1 MKRKFLFWSIAMLT
15 MFCFFSCK
23 DDDDDGKDSDYP
35 APEAMAV
42 DDNDKILAE
51 LYFRT
56 FGYLF
61 TDGKADTDVERVL
74 ELQNQLVDN
83 NPNVTRGVIG
93 GTTAL
98 VKFVNIIRLNQNTT
112 AAKVVSTIVKQGWTP
127 EKLFQNV
134 KDRDDGSRYGYTN
147 AQSFYDDLLA
157 GRLNK
162 YAGNIYNDLY
172 NSTTEFAD
180 ELDHPMKM
188 AVAVAPALADCA
200 KDIIM
205 AVYPNDMISWGQ
217 MSNDLVNSIEDLI
230 KSRGDNPE
238 DIVSTAK
245 SILSV
250 AAHSMQLG
258 VDDCE
263 NIDSD
268 VIDHIIGKST
278 DAVKEYIYSVEHPD
292 ESLNSAWSVFANW
305 VYDEVPNDPN
315 SEWHKF
321 LRYRDWYYYQ
331 TDQYYRMF
339 LDDDNSVTIN
349 VYTQPNDQGWVAEY
363 NGTYAVSGDHISIT
377 SNVTGT
383 MQSVVALMSTK
394 TSGEHQR
401 LILSYR
407 EKSIEFRN
415 LPDEN
420 WGKTDFPY
428 GIYEFFITKEDGSVT
443 NVNDMNMTFSSDG
456 YFKFVTNTVYFNRFE
471 GVFSYKNGVLSVNVS
486 KCWNNNRRAMVSAS
500 GVVSVPCVIQ
510 GGVLTVDT
518 SSYVELSDGTNV
530 KIPSGNY
537 RLK

>member
-1 MKRKFLFWSIAMLT
+1 MNKKILSLGFALMVLSSFL
-15 MFCFFSCK
+15 SCK
-23 DDDDDGKDSDYP
+23 DDDENESVQNIP
-35 APEAMAV
+35 APQTMV
-42 DDNDKILAE
+42 LDDNDMMLSE

-61 TDGKADTDVERVL
+61 TNGEVDTDVERVL
-74 ELQNQLVDN
+74 ELQNQIVEN
-83 NPNVTRGVIG
+83 NPNTVRGGIG
-93 GTTAL
+93 GAIAIAN
-98 VKFVNIIRLNQNTT
+98 FVNVIKINQKTT
-112 AAKVVSTIVKQGWTP
+112 TAKVVSTLLSQKWSAEKVFSNVKQR
-127 EKLFQNV
+127 N
-134 KDRDDGSRYGYTN
+134 DGTRYGYVD
-147 AQSFYDDLLA
+147 AQSFYDDLISGKLDT
-157 GRLNK
+157 

-172 NSTTEFAD
+172 NSGTEFAD

-331 TDQYYRMF
+331 TDQYYKMF

>member
-1 MKRKFLFWSIAMLT
+1 MNKKILSLGFALMVLSSFL
-15 MFCFFSCK
+15 SCK
-23 DDDDDGKDSDYP
+23 DDDENESVQNIP
-35 APEAMAV
+35 APQTMV
-42 DDNDKILAE
+42 LDDNDMMLSE

-61 TDGKADTDVERVL
+61 TNGEVDTDVERVL
-74 ELQNQLVDN
+74 ELQNQIVEN
-83 NPNVTRGVIG
+83 NPNTVRGGIG
-93 GTTAL
+93 GAIAIA
-98 VKFVNIIRLNQNTT
+98 KFVNVIKINQKTT
-112 AAKVVSTIVKQGWTP
+112 TAKVVSTLLSQKWSAEKVFSNVKQR
-127 EKLFQNV
+127 N
-134 KDRDDGSRYGYTN
+134 DGTRYGYVD
-147 AQSFYDDLLA
+147 AQSFYDDLISGKLDT
-157 GRLNK
+157 

-172 NSTTEFAD
+172 NSGTEFAD

-331 TDQYYRMF
+331 TDQYYKMF

-407 EKSIEFRN
+407 GKSIEFRN

-456 YFKFVTNTVYFNRFE
+456 YFKFVTNTVYFTRFE

-486 KCWNNNRRAMVSAS
+486 KYWNKNRSAMVSAS